1 MLPHK
6 TFDVEVKQL
15 DEAGSFSLYAAIFGN
30 VDRQG
35 DVIEPNSFQNLDE
48 FVKDGWI
55 ALNHDQA
62 GLPIAVIDAA
72 TQDATGLLVTGRF
85 HSTPLAQEVR
95 TVVRERMA
103 AGKGV
108 KCSLGYVTD
117 DESFERDE
125 LGRSIRHIKA
135 LSIYEASFVNLPSN
149 PMAEVQSIK
158 SFQPESTNPESEA
171 EVSEATLV
179 DTLRKALFPGLKTK
193 GSYKADGED
202 VEKLRGMAKSL
213 VAHADTLDSHSKAFK
228 GLATACKAMG
238 EDMDRCVKNFT
249 SGQQQSVDA
258 RNDGNVAE
266 EDEEKDDQAPEDEED
281 EEAEDEADEEELDEE
296 EVAKGKARKAYAIEL
311 RRRALMGRSRHV
323 CP

>member
-117 DESFERDE
+117 DETFERDD

-158 SFQPESTNPESEA
+158 SFQPGSTNPESEA

-202 VEKLRGMAKSL
+202 VEAIRGHQKAIASY
-213 VAHADTLDSHSKAFK
+213 ADTC
-228 GLATACKAMG
+228 ATQAKFFKAMA
-238 EDMDRCVKNFT
+238 EDMSGRLKNFT
-249 SGQQQSVDA
+249 SGQQQDVDA